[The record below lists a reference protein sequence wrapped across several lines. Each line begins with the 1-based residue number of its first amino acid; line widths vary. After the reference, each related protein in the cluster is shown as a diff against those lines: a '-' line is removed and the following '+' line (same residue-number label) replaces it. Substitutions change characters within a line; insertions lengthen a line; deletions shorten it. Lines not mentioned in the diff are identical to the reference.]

1 MIIVLNDVDPFI
13 IGCANCLPDGT
24 DATFPSRLVTFHFT
38 LIAAMKDLEQ
48 PSDSHFINFLPRVRV
63 VILCLSVA

>member
-24 DATFPSRLVTFHFT
+24 DATFPSSRLVTFHFA
-38 LIAAMKDLEQ
+38 LIAAMKDLE
-48 PSDSHFINFLPRVRV
+48 
-63 VILCLSVA
+63 